1 MFKPNKL
8 LRVIS
13 MLMIIFGFISLIFSA
28 IGYAT
33 MSKASGLV
41 DQSLIDTAMNPVN
54 IVISL
59 VSAVCCIA
67 AGFFG
72 RGGKNYK
79 GAVVAAGIYTALIVV
94 STVMTIAGGT
104 FTLASV
110 IGYIM
115 PLLYWW
121 GLYQSKE

>member
-1 MFKPNKL
+1 MKSDEKEQA
-8 LRVIS
+8 RR
-13 MLMIIFGFISLIFSA
+13 
-28 IGYAT
+28 
-33 MSKASGLV
+33 
-41 DQSLIDTAMNPVN
+41 
-54 IVISL
+54 
-59 VSAVCCIA
+59 
-67 AGFFG
+67 

-110 IGYIM
+110 IGYII